1 MAAQQHVRPDRG
13 SHSLAA
19 AGQRER
25 SPHSGGNRQLTCRY
39 RWHRIRNPFTSRV
52 DVLILVFLF
61 LFAATGL
68 VSVALPGAAAHAQ
81 EHRAGKVYR
90 IGFLRAGQP
99 PETYVEGLQQGLR
112 ERGYVD
118 GQNVVVEFRATD
130 GSFDQLPRFAEE
142 LVSSKVDVILAS
154 AAPAALAAK
163 RVTTSV
169 PIVFVGVHDPVELGL
184 VSSLVRPGGN
194 ITGLATNP
202 ADLAGKRL
210 ELLKEIVPR
219 LRRVAV
225 IWHPAN
231 PTNPIQLKGAQVAA
245 RTLGVQLLPLPV
257 QGPNDLDSAVATAR
271 GTDGLLMLES
281 PFFTTHRARLAE
293 LVARSRVPAIYGQR
307 EYVAAGGL
315 MSYGADFQ
323 DLFRR
328 AAPYVDK
335 LLKGAK
341 PADLPVEQPT
351 KFEFVINLRTSRA
364 LGLTIPPSLQLRAD
378 QVIE

>member
-1 MAAQQHVRPDRG
+1 VKSPASATPGPGGGDFAAGRGVWLIVGAPGRPGAPDDGLGYHRAPMMNRRRFLRTVSASLFVAPLAVEAQQ
-13 SHSLAA
+13 
-19 AGQRER
+19 
-25 SPHSGGNRQLTCRY
+25 
-39 RWHRIRNPFTSRV
+39 
-52 DVLILVFLF
+52 
-61 LFAATGL
+61 
-68 VSVALPGAAAHAQ
+68 
-81 EHRAGKVYR
+81 AGKVWR
-90 IGFLRAGQP
+90 IGFLRSGHP
-99 PETYVEGLQQGLR
+99 PENYIAGLKQGLR
-112 ERGYVD
+112 EQGYVPD
-118 GQNVVVEFRATD
+118 QNVIVEIRATD

-142 LVSSKVDVILAS
+142 LVRSKVDVILAS
-154 AAPAALAAK
+154 GAPAALAAK

-169 PIVFVGVHDPVELGL
+169 PIVFVGIHDPVELGL

-194 ITGLATNP
+194 ITGLSSNA

-210 ELLKEIVPR
+210 ELLRAIIPR

-245 RTLGVQLLPLPV
+245 RTLGVQLLPVPV
-257 QGPNDLDSAVATAR
+257 QGPNDLDSAVTTVR

-315 MSYGADFQ
+315 MSYGTDFQ

-335 LLKGAK
+335 ILKGAK

-351 KFEFVINLRTSRA
+351 KFEFVINLKTSRA

-378 QVIE
+378 HVIE